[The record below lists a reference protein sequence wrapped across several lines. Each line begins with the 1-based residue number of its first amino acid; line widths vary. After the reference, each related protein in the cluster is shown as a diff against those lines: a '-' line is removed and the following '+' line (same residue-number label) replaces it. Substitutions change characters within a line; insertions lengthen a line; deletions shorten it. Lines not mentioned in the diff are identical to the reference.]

1 MADVRIPSRRASPT
15 TERRARP
22 DRRLPAETG
31 SRVAP
36 PGSRE
41 ATPRPSVDSAP
52 TGAQAASARELSD
65 SALTLQGR
73 RFLIVTAPFGPF
85 GRVLAAELEG
95 RGARVQRMIFNIGD
109 LIYWGRSGGLTF
121 DDDVRDW
128 PAHLADLVATQGLTD
143 LIVFGEGGPYNQ
155 AILSR
160 ADQIKALAEKGSRFE
175 GLGARGVEASSPNP
189 SNLDPKTFP
198 RAQAASAREPSD
210 SALVRAQAASA
221 RGASD
226 SALRI
231 WVLEN
236 GYFRPDWI
244 TVEQDGVNARSS
256 LARHRAAYDPPIPEI
271 VPARPVGR
279 ALPHHVAH
287 ISWYHFAQFLVR
299 PFAFRRYAQPYTTP
313 AWLQCA
319 SHIRRYFG
327 LMLRP
332 STEADAQV
340 IRARGP
346 FFIACL
352 QREGDAQLLR
362 YSHYADNTAFLAE
375 VLTSFARHAPT
386 DARLVVKNHPLDPGL
401 VDLRRMTRVLAI
413 ERGIADRVDFIDGGN
428 LAQLCRASN
437 GMVVNNSSAALS
449 ALGFRTPVKVLG
461 EAFFDFDGLTDQQPI
476 DTFWTHP
483 QTPDPDLFTRFR
495 AHVIHQTQVN
505 GNYHEPKAL
514 KPTAKA
520 IANRFA
526 AAR

>member
-1 MADVRIPSRRASPT
+1 MADTGAPVL
-15 TERRARP
+15 RP
-22 DRRLPAETG
+22 LPAPIPVPAARH
-31 SRVAP
+31 RVAR
-36 PGSRE
+36 GS
-41 ATPRPSVDSAP
+41 ATD
-52 TGAQAASARELSD
+52 LS
-65 SALTLQGR
+65 SR

-85 GRVLAAELEG
+85 GRVLAGELEA
-95 RGARVQRMIFNIGD
+95 RGARVLRMIFNIGD
-109 LIYWGRSGGLTF
+109 LVYWRRKGGLTF
-121 DDDVRDW
+121 DGDVRDW
-128 PAHLADLVATQGLTD
+128 PAHLAGLVATHGLTD

-155 AILSR
+155 AVLTR
-160 ADQIKALAEKGSRFE
+160 AAELKALAAEAGGEGRGTSDADPIDGRSPGQDAIDRITRDGDRKETSRHSPLATRHPDLREPVGS
-175 GLGARGVEASSPNP
+175 GAASAAH
-189 SNLDPKTFP
+189 D
-198 RAQAASAREPSD
+198 RAQAARLREPS
-210 SALVRAQAASA
+210 
-221 RGASD
+221 G

-244 TVEQDGVNARSS
+244 TVEQDGVNARSG
-256 LARHRAAYDPPIPEI
+256 LARHRSAYDPPIPEI

-279 ALPHHVAH
+279 ALPHHVAN
-287 ISWYHFAQFLVR
+287 ISWYHFLQFLVR
-299 PFAFRRYAQPYTTP
+299 PFAFRHYAQPYTTP

-327 LMLRP
+327 LMLR
-332 STEADAQV
+332 SSHEADARV

-375 VLTSFARHAPT
+375 VLTSFAGHAPA

-449 ALGFRTPVKVLG
+449 ALGFKTPVKVLG
-461 EAFFDFDGLTDQQPI
+461 QAFFDFDGLTDQQTI
-476 DTFWTHP
+476 DAFWTNP
-483 QTPDPDLFTRFR
+483 RTPDPDLFIRFR
-495 AHVIHQTQVN
+495 AHVIQQTQVN

-514 KPTAKA
+514 SPTAKA
-520 IANRFA
+520 VANRFQDA
-526 AAR
+526 G